1 MDQDKYL
8 MSGQGTTFPETKGIS
23 SLVQWPAKNKQV
35 EAMHYLWQSPA
46 GRVRL
51 TSQDLVSSPSWPLW
65 VSEIVNTPF
74 SNPLSF
80 EIADAIRDR
89 GLPLIVAM
97 TALSRVPDTGAGRD
111 PYLFALMVS
120 MLNTYLKYNSSG
132 QDIMNIVNV
141 SKWFASVT
149 GDPVPDDAS
158 RKLIMAIWDTRFE
171 RERICDVIEQVTNEP
186 PSPSGETDYALSR
199 VVANLSVGMGG
210 LVVAQCTLALDSSNA
225 ANTPLFDIV
234 SEERYPMTR
243 DALYSIIA
251 RMVSDTAAVEEME
264 DYFV

>member
-1 MDQDKYL
+1 MDQDKYF
-8 MSGQGTTFPETKGIS
+8 MAGQGTIFPETKGIS
-23 SLVQWPAKNKQV
+23 SHLSPLAKWPEKNKQV

-51 TSQDLVSSPSWPLW
+51 TSQDMVSSPSWPLW
-65 VSEIVNTPF
+65 ASELVNTPF
-74 SNPLSF
+74 ANPLSF

-97 TALSRVPDTGAGRD
+97 TALTRVPGAGQD

-132 QDIMNIVNV
+132 QDIVNIVNV
-141 SKWFASVT
+141 SKWFAHVT

-158 RKLIMAIWDTRFE
+158 RKFIMDIWKTRFE
-171 RERICDVIEQVTNEP
+171 RERVCDAIEQVTNEP
-186 PSPSGETDYALSR
+186 PSQEIDYALSQ
-199 VVANLSVGMGG
+199 VVANLSVEMGG
-210 LVVAQCTLALDSSNA
+210 LIVAQCTIALDSSSA

-243 DALYSIIA
+243 DALYSILA
-251 RMVSDTAAVEEME
+251 RMLSDRAAVEEME